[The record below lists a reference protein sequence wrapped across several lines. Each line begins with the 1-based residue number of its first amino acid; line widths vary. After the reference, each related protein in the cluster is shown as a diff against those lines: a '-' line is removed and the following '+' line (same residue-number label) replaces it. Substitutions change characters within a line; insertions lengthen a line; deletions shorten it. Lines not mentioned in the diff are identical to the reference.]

1 VNDLNRLRRTVVPFI
16 LLWRRRFDVRLIVS
30 DSCESAAFF
39 VNPQTREVASA
50 RLRPSLLRRFAQYFF
65 CLTGRGGGGR
75 GSIVYPAHFLGA
87 ADCYSLARPERPCR
101 LCAPPSCLHYS
112 KTYRSS
118 RFSVRHPSAT
128 RTSTFAAPAGDQPVA
143 YLNSG
148 SILSPSLMPPGSITL
163 LSVNFSV
170 S

>member
-1 VNDLNRLRRTVVPFI
+1 MPFLSVRELTVNDLNRLRRTVVPFI

-75 GSIVYPAHFLGA
+75 GSIVYPAIFW
-87 ADCYSLARPERPCR
+87 ARPTATALRALNVLADYAR
-101 LCAPPSCLHYS
+101 LQAACIVRRRIAHHASPFDILQPRELLPSQL
-112 KTYRSS
+112 
-118 RFSVRHPSAT
+118 
-128 RTSTFAAPAGDQPVA
+128 
-143 YLNSG
+143 
-148 SILSPSLMPPGSITL
+148 PPGISP
-163 LSVNFSV
+163 
-170 S
+170 